1 MMELAYAWIVEWF
14 ASFVLHEYPYAYY
27 AHCSVHQL
35 QLTRVSSAK
44 VVVDVYAFYFKI

>member
-1 MMELAYAWIVEWF
+1 MLFLMKIRIDSTLCSTEC
-14 ASFVLHEYPYAYY
+14 PYAYY